1 MQDAKSRHVE
11 KRSEQTPVIAL
22 RNNRVRLERP
32 NPMQNF
38 WIVPVPGRN
47 LEQENKHVDQH
58 QYEHRRRAS
67 KLTPPSGRSDVV
79 IGGNGT
85 ERTWM
90 WSVRFQMAKQP
101 DLLAQFGGRMENL
114 ESCTKSSSRFII

>member
-1 MQDAKSRHVE
+1 
-11 KRSEQTPVIAL
+11 
-22 RNNRVRLERP
+22 
-32 NPMQNF
+32 MQNF
-38 WIVPVPGRN
+38 WIVPAPSRN
-47 LEQENKHVDQH
+47 LEQENKHIDQN

-67 KLTPPSGRSDVV
+67 KLTAPSGRSDVV

-114 ESCTKSSSRFII
+114 ESCTKSSSRFIISLRSELRYFSQCDRRQRQQKEPCRAGDIPADI

>member
-1 MQDAKSRHVE
+1 M
-11 KRSEQTPVIAL
+11 
-22 RNNRVRLERP
+22 RLERP

-58 QYEHRRRAS
+58 QCEHRRCAS
-67 KLTPPSGRSDVV
+67 KLTAPSGRSDVV

-85 ERTWM
+85 ERTRM
-90 WSVRFQMAKQP
+90 CSIRFQMTKQP
-101 DLLAQFGGRMENL
+101 DLLAQFTARMQNL
-114 ESCTKSSSRFII
+114 ESRAEFSGRFVISLRSELAHLSQSNCRQK